1 MLLNIIMAVSENIL
15 ELQKEVEELVCFRS
29 DEIGKEPIRIGRK
42 SRHFY
47 SLSSFGVILRQLSE
61 DLYALEAYA
70 INSSETYERSKELS
84 RGTYAELLVYVS
96 GITNYQKYEDGT
108 EWIEYGYSERLSE
121 DLDEYVFKADVDF
134 YFMESDWEEHKYLLE
149 E

>member
-1 MLLNIIMAVSENIL
+1 MLLNTIMAVSENIL
-15 ELQKEVEELVCFRS
+15 ELQKEVEEFVCYRS
-29 DEIGKEPIRIGRK
+29 DEIGKEPIRIELKGR
-42 SRHFY
+42 SSYFV
-47 SLSSFGVILRQLSE
+47 SSFGVILQKLGE
-61 DLYALEAYA
+61 DRYALEAYA
-70 INSSETYERSKELS
+70 INSSKTYERTKGLM

-121 DLDEYVFKADVDF
+121 DLDEYVFKADADF
-134 YFMESDWEEHKYLLE
+134 FFMESDWEEHKYLLE

>member
-1 MLLNIIMAVSENIL
+1 MLLNAIMIL
-15 ELQKEVEELVCFRS
+15 EEDILEVQKEVEELVCFRS
-29 DEIGKEPIRIGRK
+29 DKIGKEPIRIGRK

-47 SLSSFGVILRQLSE
+47 FLSSFGVILWKLGE
-61 DLYALEAYA
+61 DRYALEAYA
-70 INSSETYERSKELS
+70 INSSKTYERTKGLM

-121 DLDEYVFKADVDF
+121 DLDEYVFKADADF
-134 YFMESDWEEHKYLLE
+134 FFMESDWEEHKYLLE